1 MKILFITGL
10 HPLATNPMSG
20 IFITRRLKKLKEYGV
35 NYDLYFF
42 SERINPLARFLKGT
56 LKRPSFK
63 EKKTIRVHGVPYSP
77 LPVSMSAAD
86 MLFYHQR
93 IGPILAN
100 AVKKAV
106 NLKAYD
112 LVHAIWVYPHGYAAA
127 LLKQETGLPCVVSAH
142 GSDIHTNPEKFPQ
155 SLPAVLF
162 ALENCDRVLFNN
174 RKLLEKA
181 RELGYKGS
189 NDVVIPNGVDT
200 SVFIPQDKW
209 AARAGLGLAPPPVKY
224 VGFVGNL
231 KPVKGADRLPEI
243 FREIARQYG
252 PVRFIV
258 IGDGK
263 LRPMVEQ
270 KCRDYQLAVQFT
282 GAIAA
287 EAMPT
292 WMSALDVVILP
303 SRNEG
308 FPNVCLEAQ
317 ACGCPVVGSSAGG
330 IPEAIGHGG
339 DIVAGT
345 ESNFELEMSKKVIRL
360 LEKPLPRER
369 LRERALQF
377 DWDRI
382 ILKQIKMY
390 ADLLKEG

>member
-10 HPLATNPMSG
+10 HPLASNPMSG

-42 SERINPLARFLKGT
+42 SERISPLARLLKGT

-63 EKKTIRVHGVPYSP
+63 EKKAIRVHGVQYSP
-77 LPVSMSAAD
+77 LPVAMSAAD
-86 MLFYHQR
+86 MVFYHKS

-100 AVKKAV
+100 AVKTSV
-106 NLKAYD
+106 NLKEYD

-142 GSDIHTNPEKFPQ
+142 GSDIHTNPEKFPR

-162 ALENCDRVLFNN
+162 ALEICDRALFNN
-174 RKLLEKA
+174 HKLLEKA
-181 RELGYKGS
+181 RELGYKGA
-189 NDVVIPNGVDT
+189 NATVIPNGVDT
-200 SVFIPQDKW
+200 SVFFPLDKES
-209 AARAGLGLAPPPVKY
+209 ARGELGLAPPPVKY

-243 FREIARQYG
+243 FREIARQYE
-252 PVRFIV
+252 PVRFVV
-258 IGDGK
+258 IGGGS
-263 LRPMVEQ
+263 LRRMIEQ
-270 KCRDYQLAVQFT
+270 KCRSYNLAVQFT
-282 GAIAA
+282 GTIAT
-287 EAMPT
+287 EAMPA
-292 WMSALDVVILP
+292 WMSALDVLILP
-303 SRNEG
+303 SRKEG

-330 IPEAIGHGG
+330 IPEAVGDGG
-339 DIVAGT
+339 DIVAGA
-345 ESNFELEMSKKVIRL
+345 ESNFAQEMSNKVIRL

-390 ADLLKEG
+390 EELLKEG